1 MAKGKRMLSEIV
13 AGIGALKTAS
23 EIAKTLIDMDDKVAL
38 NDLAIKLQSQILTAQ
53 EAAISAQGRIQ
64 ELESL
69 VRASDEWK
77 EQKDR
82 YKLVDYGAGT
92 FAWQLRTECSNG
104 EPAHRLCPKCFE
116 QRKRAILQ
124 FKNRT
129 YAHQDFYVC
138 NSCDTEFFFGAYN
151 PGEQARAQ
159 TNFNVFDV

>member
-1 MAKGKRMLSEIV
+1 MLSEIV

-23 EIAKTLIDMDDKVAL
+23 EIAKTLIDIDDKVAL
-38 NDLAIKLQSQILTAQ
+38 NELAIKLQTQILTAQ

-64 ELESL
+64 ELEAV

-92 FAWQLRTECSNG
+92 FAWELRPECSNG
-104 EPAHRLCPKCFE
+104 EPAHRVCPKCFE
-116 QRKRAILQ
+116 KRKRSILQ

-129 YAHQDFYVC
+129 YAHQDFFVC
-138 NSCDTEFFFGAYN
+138 NSCETEFFFGAYN
-151 PGEQARAQ
+151 PGEPVRAR